1 LRNILT
7 PQPLRQRFVPVI
19 HTACRSSISQA
30 LTDDPEML
38 SAVNAL
44 SASLF

>member
-1 LRNILT
+1 VHAALLIKDGIN
-7 PQPLRQRFVPVI
+7 PVA
-19 HTACRSSISQA
+19 ACRSSIAQA

-38 SAVNAL
+38 SAINEL